1 MKSYKFLPLLALA
14 SMALCGCHEDPVLP
28 PMVVPEA
35 PMLSQVNSNIL
46 DVKTQY
52 WNNEK
57 NYIETIGLTSEGEHV
72 IVKGRVTGVD
82 VSGNIYKYLYIQDET
97 AALGFSIDA
106 GSLSSSYKVGQ
117 ELVVDLTEMNIGKW
131 NTELLVGKPEW
142 YEAQQV
148 WEAGR
153 MELATFQ
160 EHVELNGL
168 PGSGSVEPTVLDMG
182 EIINATDA
190 EALIKYGHMLVTF
203 NDVTIDGAGQPFAN
217 NAIPSTQSSGT
228 TNCYYHTITDA
239 QGNKMYLPVSAYA
252 DFVYETTPSG
262 RGSVTGILCYKYQS
276 INRQSQWALYLV
288 DANGLSG
295 FDGSGD
301 DEPTPDDPSQD
312 QTDGSK
318 DAPYTVDQVIKMNNP
333 GTTGWVKGYI
343 VGYYDYNNN
352 SSLVNSAEG
361 AANSNVALA
370 MTPDETDKEKTVAV
384 QLPAG
389 AIRAAVN
396 LADHPENIGKELAI
410 TGELIVYFGL
420 PGVKNGTEAILDGE
434 AVGEQP
440 VTPDVPGEASTF
452 VKATELVSGGIYAF
466 WANNK
471 VGNAYTADLNYGYMK
486 VSDCVPAAD
495 GTISATVTGNGFTL
509 TETASGWTIQNAD
522 GRYIYMSGTFNSV
535 NLSATLDSA
544 DKTYFWTITLG
555 TDGVA
560 TVTNNGTGKTMQFDT
575 QYNSYGWYPDERG
588 IKPTLYQS
596 K

>member
-1 MKSYKFLPLLALA
+1 MKSYRILPLLALG
-14 SMALCGCHEDPVLP
+14 ALMVTSCHEDPVLP
-28 PMVVPEA
+28 PMVVPQA
-35 PMLSQVNSNIL
+35 PMLSQVNSKIL

-106 GSLSSSYKVGQ
+106 GSLSNSYKIGQ

-153 MELATFQ
+153 MELETFQ
-160 EHVELNGL
+160 KHVELNGL
-168 PGSGSVEPTVLDMG
+168 PDGTGVESTVLELGD
-182 EIINATDA
+182 IINATEA
-190 EALIKYGHMLVTF
+190 EDLIKYGHMLVTF

-217 NAIPSTQSSGT
+217 TAVPYTQSNGV
-228 TNCYYHTITDA
+228 TNCYYHSITDSK
-239 QGNKMYLPVSAYA
+239 GNKMYLPVSAYA

-276 INRQSQWALYLV
+276 VNRQSQWALYLV
-288 DANGLSG
+288 NASCLSN
-295 FDGSGD
+295 FDGT
-301 DEPTPDDPSQD
+301 DEPGQEQPGDET
-312 QTDGSK
+312 TDGTK
-318 DAPYTVDQVIKMNNP
+318 DAPYTVEQVIALQNP
-333 GTTGWVKGYI
+333 GSTAWVKGYI

-361 AANSNVALA
+361 AANSNIALA
-370 MTPDETDKEKTVAV
+370 ADPNETDKAKTVAV

-389 AIRAAVN
+389 AIREAVN
-396 LADHPENIGKELAI
+396 LQAHPENLGKEFAI
-410 TGELIVYFGL
+410 CGELIAYFGL
-420 PGVKNGTEAILDGE
+420 PGVKNGTEATLDGE
-434 AVGEQP
+434 TVGES
-440 VTPDVPGEASTF
+440 TLVPGETTGF
-452 VKATELVSGGIYAF
+452 VKATEVVSGGKYAF
-466 WANNK
+466 WASNK
-471 VGNAYTADLNYGYMK
+471 VGIAFTADKSYGYMN
-486 VSDCVPAAD
+486 VTDCTPAAD
-495 GTISATVTGNGFTL
+495 GTIAASVEANGFTF
-509 TETASGWTIQNAD
+509 TKTDAGWTIQNPD
-522 GRYIYMSGTFNSV
+522 GRYLMMTGTFNSV
-535 NLSATLDSA
+535 NLSATLDNA
-544 DKTYFWTITLG
+544 DNGYFWNVTIAADG
-555 TDGVA
+555 TA
-560 TVTNNGTGKTMQFDT
+560 TVENVGMGKTMQYSA

-588 IKPTLYQS
+588 VKPTLYQS

>member
-1 MKSYKFLPLLALA
+1 MKSYRILPLLALG
-14 SMALCGCHEDPVLP
+14 ALMVTSCHEDPVLP
-28 PMVVPEA
+28 PMVVPQA
-35 PMLSQVNSNIL
+35 PMLSQVNSKIL

-106 GSLSSSYKVGQ
+106 GSLSNSYKIGQ

-153 MELATFQ
+153 MELETFQ
-160 EHVELNGL
+160 KHVELNGL
-168 PGSGSVEPTVLDMG
+168 PDGTGVESTVLELGD
-182 EIINATDA
+182 IINATEA
-190 EALIKYGHMLVTF
+190 EDLIKYGHMLVTF

-217 NAIPSTQSSGT
+217 TAVPYTQSNGV
-228 TNCYYHTITDA
+228 TNCYYHSITDSK
-239 QGNKMYLPVSAYA
+239 GNKMYLPVSAYA

-276 INRQSQWALYLV
+276 VNRQSQWALYLV
-288 DANGLSG
+288 DANGLSD
-295 FDGSGD
+295 FDGT
-301 DEPTPDDPSQD
+301 DEPGQEQPGDET
-312 QTDGSK
+312 TDGTK
-318 DAPYTVDQVIKMNNP
+318 DAPYTVEQVIALQNP
-333 GTTGWVKGYI
+333 GSTAWVKGYI

-361 AANSNVALA
+361 AANSNIALA
-370 MTPDETDKEKTVAV
+370 ADPNETDKAKTVAV

-389 AIRAAVN
+389 AIREAVN
-396 LADHPENIGKELAI
+396 LQAHPENLGKEFAI
-410 TGELIVYFGL
+410 CGELIAYFGL
-420 PGVKNGTEAILDGE
+420 PGVKNGTEATLDGE
-434 AVGEQP
+434 TVGES
-440 VTPDVPGEASTF
+440 TLVPGETTGF
-452 VKATELVSGGIYAF
+452 VKATEVVSGGKYAF
-466 WANNK
+466 WASNK
-471 VGNAYTADLNYGYMK
+471 VGIAFTADKSYGYMN
-486 VSDCVPAAD
+486 VTDCTPAAD
-495 GTISATVTGNGFTL
+495 GTIAASVEANGFTF
-509 TETASGWTIQNAD
+509 TKTDAGWTIQNPD
-522 GRYIYMSGTFNSV
+522 GRYLMMTGTFNSV
-535 NLSATLDSA
+535 NLSATLDNA
-544 DKTYFWTITLG
+544 DNGYFWNVTIAADG
-555 TDGVA
+555 TA
-560 TVTNNGTGKTMQFDT
+560 TVENVGMGKTMQYSA

-588 IKPTLYQS
+588 VKPTLYQS